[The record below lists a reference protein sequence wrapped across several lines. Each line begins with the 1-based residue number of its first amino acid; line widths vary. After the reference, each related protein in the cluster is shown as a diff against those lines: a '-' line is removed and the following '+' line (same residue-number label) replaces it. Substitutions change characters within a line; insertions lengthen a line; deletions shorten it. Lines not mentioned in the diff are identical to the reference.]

1 MIGRTVSAAALAIM
15 LAGCTTELT
24 RQPLTEAAPTKPG
37 VPYYLPKQVHSV
49 EVSYELVSCTPA
61 GIEVRQTATI
71 TEFNVA
77 DLTER
82 YLLTYR
88 DLDSEMKTTEFTA
101 SLNAN
106 QTLKSVGATVS
117 DQTAEVI
124 KNVGTAIVN
133 VASMA
138 LLAHRTAATIC
149 HEGVN
154 KRLATLRKLR
164 EKVLDP
170 SLTAKQRAEVIDVIT
185 RLRAGLTQQ
194 ASAVI
199 AAPTATVEFGLSP
212 DQRGLWLQSGTAAD
226 ARKLTS
232 AVTLAAVA
240 KAGADD
246 VFAAPAGG
254 EGLVYRQPA
263 PAVLTVCAG
272 SCAEGDSQIAGL
284 STSIAQLGRKF
295 TVLLKNEAFEKSN
308 VAVTFAPNGALET
321 LSYGNEARLA
331 KASAALAGITG
342 QVGDFVTAR
351 RAADRARADTAA
363 GAELRGIEAETAMLA
378 AKAERIEARRRLEA
392 LEAGGTP

>member
-1 MIGRTVSAAALAIM
+1 MIGRAVTAATLGIM
-15 LAGCTTELT
+15 LAGCTTDLT

-49 EVSYELVSCTPA
+49 AVSYELVACKPT

-88 DLDSEMKTTEFTA
+88 DLDSEMKTTEFSAT
-101 SLNAN
+101 LNAN
-106 QTLKSVGATVS
+106 QTLKSVGAAVS

-133 VASMA
+133 VASAA
-138 LLAHRTAATIC
+138 LLAHRPATAC
-149 HEGVN
+149 HDGVN
-154 KRLATLRKLR
+154 KRFAVLKKLR

-170 SLTAKQRAEVIDVIT
+170 SLTAEQRAEVIDVIT

-199 AAPTATVEFGLSP
+199 AAPTAAVEFGLSP
-212 DQRGLWLQSGTAAD
+212 DQRGLWLASGTAAD
-226 ARKLTS
+226 VRKLTS
-232 AVTLAAVA
+232 TVTLAAVA
-240 KAGADD
+240 KTGEDD
-246 VFAAPAGG
+246 VFAAPDGR

-263 PAVLTVCAG
+263 PAVLAVCAG
-272 SCAEGDSQIAGL
+272 GCADGDSQIAGL

-295 TVLLKNEAFEKSN
+295 TVLLKNKAFEKNN

-321 LSYGNEARLA
+321 LSYGSEASLA
-331 KASAALAGITG
+331 KASAALAGMTG

-351 RAADRARADTAA
+351 RAADRARAEAA
-363 GAELRGIEAETAMLA
+363 DGAELRGIEAETAMLA
-378 AKAERIEARRRLEA
+378 AKADRIEARRRLEA